1 MFGIGKL
8 VGKLV
13 GGVLESVG
21 LGSIAPFVKLGLNA
35 LTGNWLGVAEDV
47 FNLVSSF
54 KSRDF
59 PDRAAKRPP
68 LGNFAT
74 APRQQAARRDDS
86 VNDRLDSLI
95 EQYTQLNAGNSP
107 ATLAMFEAVRTSFT
121 DTSTANTSF
130 SRAYYS
136 QIRS

>member
-8 VGKLV
+8 LGKVV
-13 GGVLESVG
+13 GGVLEKVG
-21 LGSIAPFVKLGLNA
+21 LGSIAPFVKMGLNA

-59 PDRAAKRPP
+59 ADRAATRPP
-68 LGNFAT
+68 LGGFST
-74 APRQQAARRDDS
+74 AAKTARQANSINNRL
-86 VNDRLDSLI
+86 NDLVDQL
-95 EQYTQLNAGNSP
+95 TQLNAGNSP
-107 ATLAMFEAVRTSFT
+107 STLAMFETVRSSFG
-121 DTSTANTSF
+121 DSQTASASY

>member
-8 VGKLV
+8 LGKVV
-13 GGVLESVG
+13 GGVLEKVG

-59 PDRAAKRPP
+59 FDRAAKRPP
-68 LGNFAT
+68 LGGFSA
-74 APRQQAARRDDS
+74 APRNVAQRANS
-86 VNDRLDSLI
+86 VNERLSDLIDR
-95 EQYTQLNAGNSP
+95 YAQLNAGGSP
-107 ATLAMFEAVRTSFT
+107 ATLAMFETVRGSFT
-121 DTSTANTSF
+121 DTLTASDSF
-130 SRAYYS
+130 SRAHYS

>member
-8 VGKLV
+8 LGKVV
-13 GGVLESVG
+13 GGVLEKVG
-21 LGSIAPFVKLGLNA
+21 LGSIAPFVKMGLNA

-59 PDRAAKRPP
+59 ADRAAKRPP
-68 LGNFAT
+68 LGNFAAAQRPT
-74 APRQQAARRDDS
+74 AKQTEL
-86 VNDRLDSLI
+86 VNARLDNLVD
-95 EQYTQLNAGNSP
+95 QLTQLNAGNSP
-107 ATLAMFEAVRTSFT
+107 GTLAMLETVRGSFS
-121 DTSTANTSF
+121 DTLTASNSF

>member
-8 VGKLV
+8 LGKVV
-13 GGVLESVG
+13 GGVLEKIG
-21 LGSIAPFVKLGLNA
+21 LGSIAPFVKMGLNA

-54 KSRDF
+54 KSNDY

-68 LGNFAT
+68 LGNFAR
-74 APRQQAARRDDS
+74 APRPAAQQPGL
-86 VNDRLDSLI
+86 VNQRLDDLI
-95 EQYTQLNAGNSP
+95 DRYTQVGGDENAGILRTFETVRSSYQD
-107 ATLAMFEAVRTSFT
+107 TL
-121 DTSTANTSF
+121 TASNSF

-136 QIRS
+136 RIRS

>member
-8 VGKLV
+8 LGKVV
-13 GGVLESVG
+13 GGVLEKVG

-59 PDRAAKRPP
+59 TDRAAKRPP
-68 LGNFAT
+68 LGNFS
-74 APRQQAARRDDS
+74 APRRPTAQPTAS
-86 VNDRLDSLI
+86 VNERLDNLI
-95 EQYTQLNAGNSP
+95 EQHTQLNAGNNP
-107 ATLAMFEAVRTSFT
+107 ATLAMFETVRSSFT
-121 DTSTANTSF
+121 DTLTASTSF

>member
-8 VGKLV
+8 LGKVV
-13 GGVLESVG
+13 GGVLDKIG

-54 KSRDF
+54 KNRDF
-59 PDRAAKRPP
+59 ADRAAKRPMIGGFWTTEKP
-68 LGNFAT
+68 KAGQTGL
-74 APRQQAARRDDS
+74 
-86 VNDRLDSLI
+86 VNDRLDTLI
-95 EQYTQLNAGNSP
+95 DQYKQMTAGNDP
-107 ATLAMFEAVRTSFT
+107 AIIKMFESIRSSVTDSKTASTSV
-121 DTSTANTSF
+121 

>member
-8 VGKLV
+8 LGKVV
-13 GGVLESVG
+13 GGVLEKIG
-21 LGSIAPFVKLGLNA
+21 LGSIAPFVKMGLNA

-54 KSRDF
+54 KSNDY

-68 LGNFAT
+68 IGNFAT
-74 APRQQAARRDDS
+74 APRPAARNTGLIS
-86 VNDRLDSLI
+86 NRLDDLI
-95 EQYTQLNAGNSP
+95 DRYMQVAGDGN
-107 ATLAMFEAVRTSFT
+107 TNIQRTFESIRSSYVDDLTASDSFT
-121 DTSTANTSF
+121 
-130 SRAYYS
+130 RAYYS

>member
-8 VGKLV
+8 LGKVV
-13 GGVLESVG
+13 GGVLEKIG

-68 LGNFAT
+68 VGNFAT
-74 APRQQAARRDDS
+74 APRPTTRRTEL
-86 VNDRLDSLI
+86 VNERLDDLI
-95 EQYTQLNAGNSP
+95 DQYTQLNAGNSP
-107 ATLAMFEAVRTSFT
+107 ATLAMFETVRSSFT
-121 DTSTANTSF
+121 DTLTASTSF
-130 SRAYYS
+130 SRAYYG

>member
-8 VGKLV
+8 LGKVV
-13 GGVLESVG
+13 GGVLEKVG

-59 PDRAAKRPP
+59 TDRAAKRPP
-68 LGNFAT
+68 LGNFS
-74 APRQQAARRDDS
+74 APRRPTGQPTAS
-86 VNDRLDSLI
+86 VNERLDNLI
-95 EQYTQLNAGNSP
+95 EQLTQLNAGN
-107 ATLAMFEAVRTSFT
+107 
-121 DTSTANTSF
+121 
-130 SRAYYS
+130 
-136 QIRS
+136 

>member
-8 VGKLV
+8 LGKVV
-13 GGVLESVG
+13 GGVLEKIG
-21 LGSIAPFVKLGLNA
+21 LGSIAPFVKMGLNA

-54 KSRDF
+54 KSNDY

-68 LGNFAT
+68 LGSFAR
-74 APRQQAARRDDS
+74 APRPAAQQPEL
-86 VNDRLDSLI
+86 VNQRLDDLI
-95 EQYTQLNAGNSP
+95 DRYTQVGGEDNAGILRTFETVRSSYQD
-107 ATLAMFEAVRTSFT
+107 TL
-121 DTSTANTSF
+121 TASNSF

-136 QIRS
+136 RIRS

>member
-8 VGKLV
+8 LGNIV
-13 GGVLESVG
+13 GGVLEKIG

-59 PDRAAKRPP
+59 SDRAAKRPP
-68 LGNFAT
+68 LGGFS
-74 APRQQAARRDDS
+74 APRQATQRNTL
-86 VNDRLDSLI
+86 VNNRLNDLI
-95 EQYTQLNAGNSP
+95 DQYTQLLGPDDP
-107 ATLAMFEAVRTSFT
+107 AIRASFEEIRVSY
-121 DTSTANTSF
+121 DDNVTASSSF
-130 SRAYYS
+130 SRAYYG

>member
-8 VGKLV
+8 LGNIV
-13 GGVLESVG
+13 GGVLEKIG

-59 PDRAAKRPP
+59 SDRAAKRPP
-68 LGNFAT
+68 LGGFS
-74 APRQQAARRDDS
+74 APRQATQQNTL
-86 VNDRLDSLI
+86 VNNRLNDLI
-95 EQYTQLNAGNSP
+95 DQYTQLLGPDDP
-107 ATLAMFEAVRTSFT
+107 AIRASFEEIRVSY
-121 DTSTANTSF
+121 DDNVTASSSF
-130 SRAYYS
+130 SRAYYG

>member
-8 VGKLV
+8 LGKVV
-13 GGVLESVG
+13 GGVLEKVG
-21 LGSIAPFVKLGLNA
+21 LGSIAPFVKMGLNA

-59 PDRAAKRPP
+59 TDRAAKRPP

-74 APRQQAARRDDS
+74 AARSTPRQTSS
-86 VNDRLDSLI
+86 VNERLDSLI

-107 ATLAMFEAVRTSFT
+107 TTLAMFETVRSSFT
-121 DTSTANTSF
+121 DSLTASTSF

>member
-8 VGKLV
+8 IGNVV
-13 GGVLESVG
+13 GGVLEKIG

-68 LGNFAT
+68 LGDFASE
-74 APRQQAARRDDS
+74 PRPANRRADMVNERLSELIDQYALSSENNLKIIRLFETVRSSRNDDLVAAD
-86 VNDRLDSLI
+86 
-95 EQYTQLNAGNSP
+95 
-107 ATLAMFEAVRTSFT
+107 
-121 DTSTANTSF
+121 SF

>member
-8 VGKLV
+8 LGNVV
-13 GGVLESVG
+13 GGVLEKIG

-59 PDRAAKRPP
+59 SDRADKRPP
-68 LGNFAT
+68 VGNFSR
-74 APRQQAARRDDS
+74 APRPATRQPEL
-86 VNDRLDSLI
+86 VNNRLDDLI
-95 EQYTQLNAGNSP
+95 EQYTQLNAGNDP
-107 ATLAMFEAVRTSFT
+107 ATLAMFETVRSSFN
-121 DTSTANTSF
+121 DTLTASNSF

>member
-8 VGKLV
+8 LGKVV
-13 GGVLESVG
+13 GGVLEKIG

-59 PDRAAKRPP
+59 TERAATRPP
-68 LGNFAT
+68 LGGFGEV
-74 APRQQAARRDDS
+74 PRTTARRAALANQKL
-86 VNDRLDSLI
+86 NDLI
-95 EQYTQLNAGNSP
+95 DRYTQLNAGNDP
-107 ATLAMFEAVRTSFT
+107 VTLAMFETVRGSFA
-121 DTSTANTSF
+121 DTLTASDSF
-130 SRAYYS
+130 SRAHYS

>member
-8 VGKLV
+8 IGKVV
-13 GGVLESVG
+13 GGVLEKVG

-59 PDRAAKRPP
+59 TDRAAKRPP
-68 LGNFAT
+68 LGGFSA
-74 APRQQAARRDDS
+74 APRQAARQSNS
-86 VNDRLDSLI
+86 VNNRLNELI
-95 EQYTQLNAGNSP
+95 DQLAQLNAGNNP
-107 ATLAMFEAVRTSFT
+107 ATLAMLETVQGSFT
-121 DTSTANTSF
+121 DTLAASTSF

>member
-8 VGKLV
+8 LGKVV
-13 GGVLESVG
+13 GGVLEKVG

-59 PDRAAKRPP
+59 LDRAANRPP
-68 LGNFAT
+68 IGNFA
-74 APRQQAARRDDS
+74 AQPRPTQKR
-86 VNDRLDSLI
+86 
-95 EQYTQLNAGNSP
+95 TQLVNERLNDLIDQYAQLNRGGNP
-107 ATLAMFEAVRTSFT
+107 EILRTFEAIRSSYT
-121 DTSTANTSF
+121 DTLTASDSF
-130 SRAYYS
+130 SRAYYA

>member
-8 VGKLV
+8 LGNVV
-13 GGVLESVG
+13 GGVLEKIG

-68 LGNFAT
+68 VGGFAT
-74 APRQQAARRDDS
+74 APRPTARRAEL
-86 VNDRLDSLI
+86 VNERLDDLI
-95 EQYTQLNAGNSP
+95 DRYTQLAGDSAILGAFETVRSSYND
-107 ATLAMFEAVRTSFT
+107 TL
-121 DTSTANTSF
+121 TASNSF
-130 SRAYYS
+130 SRAYYG

>member
-13 GGVLESVG
+13 GGVLEKVG

-59 PDRAAKRPP
+59 ADRAAKRPP
-68 LGNFAT
+68 LGNFAGT
-74 APRQQAARRDDS
+74 PKPAARRPDS

-95 EQYTQLNAGNSP
+95 EQYAQLNAGNNP
-107 ATLAMFEAVRTSFT
+107 ATIAMFETIRTSFN
-121 DTSTANTSF
+121 DSLTASTSF